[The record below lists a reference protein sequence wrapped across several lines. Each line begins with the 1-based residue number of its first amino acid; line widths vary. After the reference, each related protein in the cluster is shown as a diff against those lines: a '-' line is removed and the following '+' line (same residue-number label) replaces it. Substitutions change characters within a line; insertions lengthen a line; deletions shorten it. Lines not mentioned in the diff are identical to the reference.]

1 MKRKNNNLLKER
13 KQLAYWYKLT
23 KRIELKKAI
32 RQEIA
37 EIDKELKNNGFK
49 K

>member
-1 MKRKNNNLLKER
+1 MNRKEYNLLKER
-13 KQLAYWYKLT
+13 KQLAHWHKLT
-23 KRIELKKAI
+23 KRIQLKKAI